1 MVLQIKLKKKK
12 TTLAE
17 GQLKNYYGI
26 KKINNNNNKR
36 NDCNVYKKNY

>member
-1 MVLQIKLKKKK
+1 M
-12 TTLAE
+12 AE

-26 KKINNNNNKR
+26 KKKNNNNNKR